1 MSQSNTASQQLYDLL
16 VSRDFDPEALDA
28 TGKPADDPADAEIIS
43 FDYKTDEKNYGAV
56 VLVLDGDNNLDIY
69 FGDNMGRAMEGDDR
83 SEWYD
88 FLYLVRMF
96 AKRNLLTFSL
106 KNLSR
111 LKYNMKTMA
120 AVKESIFE
128 GYYGSRKISYSD
140 QPQKTRLRIKHS
152 KDLEEG
158 EARYRNIESIYV
170 ENAQGERFKVPS
182 RSLMHGRMIA
192 RHVAEGGNPYDAF
205 GQHINEMVEEM
216 HTLANFV
223 RASKNK
229 NYNGDANHM
238 VESAIRHYSELKAKA
253 KRMIG
258 RRGYH
263 EAREQFD
270 PAEITPVNEAV
281 ETIRE
286 LFVQHTLDP
295 RIEHALPLLAKLQEA
310 PMKEA
315 DQFASWADNIVEGT
329 WALPETPE
337 SVKKLQDLMSKDLI
351 VGPDATNATE
361 QLYDLVGDDVL
372 FDILEEIAE
381 INPDANV
388 WDDARV
394 QRRFD
399 ELGIPMAD
407 ITDQADFDN
416 SYDADNTDTQQVKE
430 SSCNMTREGTE
441 CPVHGMNEC
450 GMYEHKTELDRIRSL
465 AAVQ

>member
-28 TGKPADDPADAEIIS
+28 TGKPADNPADAEIIS

-56 VLVLDGDNNLDIY
+56 VLVLDGENNLDIY

-229 NYNGDANHM
+229 NYDGDANHM
-238 VESAIRHYSELKAKA
+238 V
-253 KRMIG
+253 
-258 RRGYH
+258 
-263 EAREQFD
+263 
-270 PAEITPVNEAV
+270 
-281 ETIRE
+281 
-286 LFVQHTLDP
+286 
-295 RIEHALPLLAKLQEA
+295 
-310 PMKEA
+310 
-315 DQFASWADNIVEGT
+315 
-329 WALPETPE
+329 
-337 SVKKLQDLMSKDLI
+337 
-351 VGPDATNATE
+351 
-361 QLYDLVGDDVL
+361 
-372 FDILEEIAE
+372 
-381 INPDANV
+381 
-388 WDDARV
+388 
-394 QRRFD
+394 
-399 ELGIPMAD
+399 
-407 ITDQADFDN
+407 
-416 SYDADNTDTQQVKE
+416 
-430 SSCNMTREGTE
+430 
-441 CPVHGMNEC
+441 
-450 GMYEHKTELDRIRSL
+450 
-465 AAVQ
+465 